1 MKLSTVL
8 LALLINGFIAAGTER
23 AGAVV
28 YCQYVEHP
36 AGCVARPSVV
46 IAPTSDVRNIP
57 PSIDVLTRG
66 SILRQDLFDRN
77 NPNNLRSDW
86 PGPRAQPAQH

>member
-1 MKLSTVL
+1 MKLTTVL
-8 LALLINGFIAAGTER
+8 SALLITGCIATSTEQ

-28 YCQYVEHP
+28 YCRSIEHP
-36 AGCVARPSVV
+36 AGCVARPGVV

-57 PSIDVLTRG
+57 PSIDALTG
-66 SILRQDLFDRN
+66 GYILRQDLFDRN